1 MAISHFAALPE
12 RSFFMKRTCIRK
24 GFTLVELLV
33 VIGIIALLISI
44 LLPSLNKARET
55 ANKVKCANNLK
66 QIGIAI
72 QLYANDNKGA
82 YPRTQYN
89 PATTATG
96 APDCSNNGNT
106 ASDPFSLAATPA
118 WPSNV
123 YNNVPSC
130 LFLIL
135 RTEDITANVFNCPS
149 TSATPDNFGG
159 NNLTAQNRCNFTIL
173 QQNLSYSYA
182 DPFGPN
188 IKMTTGMDPGFAV
201 AADINPGTSSAV
213 PGADNVL
220 AVSTSSSSQ
229 QQQMGNSNNHAKAGM
244 NILFADGHVEF
255 DANCLQGLNHDNI
268 YTYNE
273 LNFVPA
279 TTLLPQSGT
288 NTTGPLDGN
297 DSFML
302 PTDDN

>member
-1 MAISHFAALPE
+1 
-12 RSFFMKRTCIRK
+12 MKRSCNRK

-82 YPRTQYN
+82 YPRTIYN
-89 PATTATG
+89 PVG
-96 APDCSNNGNT
+96 ADVMSPDCSNDGYS
-106 ASDPFSLAATPA
+106 AADPFSVAATPP
-118 WPSNV
+118 WISSWFND
-123 YNNVPSC
+123 VPSC

-135 RTEDITANVFNCPS
+135 RNEDITASVFNCPS

-159 NNLTAQNRCNFTIL
+159 NNLTAQNRCNFSIL

-201 AADINPGTSSAV
+201 AADINPGTSSSV
-213 PGADNVL
+213 QGADNVL
-220 AVSTSSSSQ
+220 AVTTSSSSQ

-268 YTYNE
+268 YTYNQP
-273 LNFVPA
+273 NFVPA
-279 TTLLPQSGT
+279 TALFPMTTL
-288 NTTGPLDGN
+288 GPLDSN

>member
-1 MAISHFAALPE
+1 
-12 RSFFMKRTCIRK
+12 
-24 GFTLVELLV
+24 VELLV

-66 QIGIAI
+66 QIGLAI

-89 PATTATG
+89 ASGTAVSQ
-96 APDCSNNGNT
+96 PDCSNNGNT
-106 ASDPFSLAATPA
+106 AADPFSVVATPV
-118 WPSNV
+118 WPTNL

-149 TSATPDNFGG
+149 TSATPDGFGG
-159 NNLTAQNRCNFTIL
+159 NNLTAQNRCNFTVI
-173 QQNLSYSYA
+173 QQNLSYSYS
-182 DPFGPN
+182 DPFGTN
-188 IKMTTGMDPGFAV
+188 IKMTTAMDPGFAV
-201 AADINPGTSSAV
+201 AADINPGTSSPVA
-213 PGADNVL
+213 GADDVL

-268 YTYNE
+268 YTYNQPG
-273 LNFVPA
+273 FIPA
-279 TTLLPQSGT
+279 TTLLPMA
-288 NTTGPLDGN
+288 NTTGPLDSN

>member
-1 MAISHFAALPE
+1 MATSQFAALPE
-12 RSFFMKRTCIRK
+12 RSFFMKRMCNRK

-82 YPRTQYN
+82 YPRTIYN
-89 PATTATG
+89 AVGSAVMS
-96 APDCSNNGNT
+96 PDCSNDGYS
-106 ASDPFSLAATPA
+106 AADPFSVAATPV
-118 WPSNV
+118 WLTQWFND
-123 YNNVPSC
+123 VPSC

-135 RTEDITANVFNCPS
+135 RNEDITANVFNCPS

-159 NNLTAQNRCNFTIL
+159 NNLTAQNRCNFSIL
-173 QQNLSYSYA
+173 QQNLSYSYS

-201 AADINPGTSSAV
+201 AADINPGTSSSV
-213 PGADNVL
+213 LGADNVL

-229 QQQMGNSNNHAKAGM
+229 QQMMGNSNNHAKAGM

-268 YTYNE
+268 YTYNQP
-273 LNFVPA
+273 NFVPA
-279 TTLLPQSGT
+279 TVLFPMTSV
-288 NTTGPLDGN
+288 GPLDSN